1 MTDAATDDSQFQ
13 QEAERR
19 RVPFLAELWAF
30 MRHNK
35 KWWLTPIILILL
47 LVAVLVALGG
57 SGAAP
62 FLYPL
67 F

>member
-1 MTDAATDDSQFQ
+1 MTQASREF
-13 QEAERR
+13 EAEAGKRR
-19 RVPFLAELWAF
+19 LPLLAELWDF

-35 KWWLTPIILILL
+35 RWWLTPIIIILIVVGL
-47 LVAVLVALGG
+47 LVALGG
-57 SGAAP
+57 SAAAP

>member
-1 MTDAATDDSQFQ
+1 MAHAGGEF
-13 QEAERR
+13 EAEARKRR
-19 RVPFLAELWAF
+19 IPLLAELWEF

-35 KWWLTPIILILL
+35 RWWLTPIILILI
-47 LVAVLVALGG
+47 LVGVLVALGG
-57 SGAAP
+57 SAAAP

>member
-1 MTDAATDDSQFQ
+1 MNEATTNPDEFERQ
-13 QEAERR
+13 AEQRR
-19 RVPFLAELWAF
+19 EQLLAELWQF
-30 MRHNK
+30 LRHNK
-35 KWWLTPIILILL
+35 RWWLTPIILILL
-47 LVAVLVALGG
+47 VVGALVALGG

>member
-1 MTDAATDDSQFQ
+1 MHDATTNPDEFERQ
-13 QEAERR
+13 AEQRR
-19 RVPFLAELWAF
+19 EPLLAELWQF
-30 MRHNK
+30 LRHNK
-35 KWWLTPIILILL
+35 RWWLTPIVLILIL
-47 LVAVLVALGG
+47 VGALVALGG

>member
-1 MTDAATDDSQFQ
+1 VPQVGREF
-13 QEAERR
+13 EAEAGKRR
-19 RVPFLAELWAF
+19 IPLLAELWEF

-35 KWWLTPIILILL
+35 RWWLTPIIVILIVVGL
-47 LVAVLVALGG
+47 LVALGG
-57 SGAAP
+57 SAAAP

>member
-1 MTDAATDDSQFQ
+1 MAQTSRDF
-13 QEAERR
+13 EAEAAKRR
-19 RVPFLAELWAF
+19 LPLLAELWEF

-35 KWWLTPIILILL
+35 RWWLTPIILVLIVVGL
-47 LVAVLVALGG
+47 LVALGG

>member
-1 MTDAATDDSQFQ
+1 LK
-13 QEAERR
+13 
-19 RVPFLAELWAF
+19 PLLAELWEF

-35 KWWLTPIILILL
+35 RWWLTPIILVLIVVGL
-47 LVAVLVALGG
+47 LVALGG